1 MIFAIVSEYNPMH
14 LGHVYQIKRIK
25 KQFPDALVI
34 SLTSCSFVQRG
45 EPSFISKHSKS
56 KIAVEN
62 GIDLFL
68 EMPTILSSQ
77 SAKYFAFHSINLL
90 NKLNIVDYICFG
102 VEDIDEEVIKNYI
115 DFTKNNKEKIDL
127 LIKTYMDQGLSYK
140 ASHLRAYQDLD
151 FKEIEALSLPNNTLA
166 LEYAGAIDEIS
177 SDMKIL
183 PIKRKD
189 SSYHDEFLND
199 SPFQSATAIRKSF
212 KTKPEVWKYL
222 PESSKKYANDM
233 DRIDL
238 DSLSDLFYYKAFV
251 LDEKADSI
259 ASYEN
264 GMLNL
269 LKSNY
274 SSSITKMVEKSHN
287 KRYSKSR
294 LNRFI
299 INYLLDIKESHIKN
313 LNHLNY
319 IRPLAFNDKGRE
331 ILKSIKN
338 KSDVTIINSLKEEEK
353 LDKIN
358 ANYLN
363 IDIRAFKLF
372 NIKKTEENLLDYT
385 NNPYM
390 GDI

>member
-1 MIFAIVSEYNPMH
+1 MH

>member
-1 MIFAIVSEYNPMH
+1 MH

-115 DFTKNNKEKIDL
+115 DFTKSNKEKIDL

-151 FKEIEALSLPNNTLA
+151 FKDIEALSLPNNTLA